1 MARGRVAVGDARH
14 KFVGASSRPIPTRP
28 GTPRHRR
35 TRSLETPALNLDLN
49 DRVVFVAGASR
60 GIGLAIAEA
69 CLAEGARLALTAR
82 GEAALRETEAG
93 LAAKFGRDRI
103 WAIAG
108 DLRDTEVIE
117 AALAGAEASLG
128 PIWGAVA
135 NVGLHHGP
143 GG

>member
-35 TRSLETPALNLDLN
+35 TRSLETPALNLDLSG
-49 DRVVFVAGASR
+49 RVVFVAGASR

-69 CLAEGARLALTAR
+69 CLAEGARVALTAR
-82 GEAALRETEAG
+82 GEPELRAAEAE
-93 LAAKFGRDRI
+93 LAARFGREGV
-103 WAIAG
+103 WAAAG
-108 DLRDTEVIE
+108 DLRDTEVVE

-128 PIWGAVA
+128 PLWGAVA
-135 NVGLHHGP
+135 N
-143 GG
+143 